1 MPQLDPSSFP
11 SQLFWL
17 GVCFFVLYLLLSYIA
32 LPKISQVLEVRE
44 QSLEEKINTAST
56 YREQAENLLAEY
68 EAALTQA
75 REKAHQHTQSA
86 TRMIADEMTHRQE
99 DFMNKLNEQLRLAEQ
114 DLYRTRVEVGHE
126 IKPMANE
133 IALFILKKFTGNA
146 YSSKDLLSKRKR
158 A

>member
-1 MPQLDPSSFP
+1 MPQLDPTSFP

-17 GVCFFVLYLLLSYIA
+17 GVCFLVLYLLLSYIA
-32 LPKISQVLEVRE
+32 LPKISQVLEARE

-68 EAALTQA
+68 EEILKQA
-75 REKAHQHTQSA
+75 REKAQHHTQSVSH
-86 TRMIADEMTHRQE
+86 MIAEEVSHRQR
-99 DFMNKLNEQLRLAEQ
+99 DFLNKLNERLRLAEQ

-133 IALFILKKFTGNA
+133 IALFILKKFTGRD
-146 YSSKDLLSKRKR
+146 YGSEDLPAKRKKV
-158 A
+158 